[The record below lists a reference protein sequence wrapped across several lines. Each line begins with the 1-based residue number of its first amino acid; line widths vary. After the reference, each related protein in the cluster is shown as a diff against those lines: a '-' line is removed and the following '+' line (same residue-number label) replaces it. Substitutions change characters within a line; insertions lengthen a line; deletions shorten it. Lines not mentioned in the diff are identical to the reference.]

1 MRTIT
6 ITGLLPVL
14 AILTSCGEIDSTPQP
29 LTDKQAAV
37 LTKQLDG
44 KVAGAPVRCISDY
57 NATNLVRV
65 SDDILLYRVSGRL
78 VYQNNLRYSC
88 PGLARDTDI
97 IVSEQ
102 FGSQK
107 CRGDILK
114 LVDRTSGIPG
124 PFCSLGDFVPYR
136 KDKNAG

>member
-6 ITGLLPVL
+6 IAAILPALAVL
-14 AILTSCGEIDSTPQP
+14 ASCGEMDSTPQP

-37 LTKQLDG
+37 LTKQLNG

-57 NATNLVRV
+57 NSTNLVRV
-65 SDDILLYRVSGRL
+65 SDDILLYRVSGNL
-78 VYQNNLRYSC
+78 VYQNNLRSSC
-88 PGLARDTDI
+88 PGLARDSDI

-107 CRGDILK
+107 CRGDLIK
-114 LVDRTSGIPG
+114 LVDRTSGIQG
-124 PFCSLGDFVPYR
+124 PVCSLGEFVPYR